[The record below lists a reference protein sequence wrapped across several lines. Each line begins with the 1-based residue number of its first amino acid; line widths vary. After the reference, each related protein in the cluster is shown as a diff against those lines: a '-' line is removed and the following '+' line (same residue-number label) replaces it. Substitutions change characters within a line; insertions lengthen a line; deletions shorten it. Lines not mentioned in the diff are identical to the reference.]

1 MQRPHA
7 RERWK
12 VLADPIP
19 HDPLHAFVATPHRSG
34 NGFWSQDGTVRAMAA
49 RVSQYFGAR
58 EEGLPRA
65 RDRTPLS
72 VLKLFGRCRA
82 VRFRTLNLTGDR
94 VFGNLRLTVRRT

>member
-19 HDPLHAFVATPHRSG
+19 HDPLHSFRRKTAPLWEWILEPGR
-34 NGFWSQDGTVRAMAA
+34 DGQGKAA
-49 RVSQYFGAR
+49 RVSQYFGVR